1 MKNMDYLDIIDRSLK
16 ENGLKAQAEDKLK
29 KLSDFTERLI
39 TINKQM
45 NLTAIT
51 EPREIAAKHIADSL
65 TCLEHIKP
73 SAKLLDVGSG
83 AGFPA
88 IPIAICRPDV
98 SVTALDSTAKKIK
111 FISDTAE
118 ALSIDNLSVITGR
131 AEELCSTAKKE
142 HSIYREKFD
151 TVTARAV
158 ARLNVLCELC
168 LPFVKTGGVF
178 ISMKSRLASDEID
191 EARQAIKILG
201 GEIAENVS
209 LSIHCDGQELSRS
222 LIIIQKTSHTPH
234 NYPRSYSSLN
244 KKPL

>member
-1 MKNMDYLDIIDRSLK
+1 MDYINIISDTLK
-16 ENGLKAQAEDKLK
+16 ENSIEAPTDEALA
-29 KLSDFTERLI
+29 KLSSFTERLI
-39 TINKQM
+39 EVNQQM

-51 EPREIAAKHIADSL
+51 EPKEIAAKHIADSL
-65 TCLEHIKP
+65 TCIKHIKP
-73 SAKLLDVGSG
+73 GAKLLDVGSG

-98 SVTALDSTAKKIK
+98 SVTALDSTAKKIR
-111 FISDTAE
+111 FISDTADILE
-118 ALSIDNLSVITGR
+118 ISNLNVITGR
-131 AEELCSTAKKE
+131 AEELCSKAKKD
-142 HSIYREKFD
+142 HPLYREKYD
-151 TVTARAV
+151 VVTARAV

-168 LPFVKTGGVF
+168 LPFVKLGGRF
-178 ISMKSRLASDEID
+178 ISMKSLLASDEID

-209 LSIHCDGQELSRS
+209 LSIACDGKELSRS
-222 LIIIQKTSHTPH
+222 LIIIQKIANTPN